1 MADTAGLALLRQA
14 QRHIAAALEAAPEG
28 DTLRAVAELTAAQS
42 ALAAME
48 MRETASRHP
57 LGASS

>member
-28 DTLRAVAELTAAQS
+28 DTLRVVAELAGAQAVLATIEMRDTAARYP
-42 ALAAME
+42 AGAA
-48 MRETASRHP
+48 S
-57 LGASS
+57 